1 MYSGACCLR
10 CYRRAAYGADSI
22 RAKLALD
29 NPSDRARPD
38 RPASASPPASCVP
51 RAPVTGRHLRHGACG
66 HGRGRAR
73 GRAGG
78 PRGPGKGP
86 GVSPAEGAQ
95 TSRQRGLLGASQRAL
110 SLPSECTLKVT
121 HWDGLPGPLRG
132 GTGKV
137 REAGRGGEDRALA
150 VTAACASAG
159 SWPRTPRAWEPR
171 PPPGGGD
178 GRPFQSPCQASCAEH
193 PARSVCE
200 PVGRR
205 AVPQRRQRGR
215 REAPSRCG
223 PRSQCRSV
231 AEGGAAL
238 RAQRVPRGGQGHA
251 RRARGRRVGSRG
263 GGARGCPAPPGRR
276 SLLARSLPPSL
287 AVPSPLL
294 SLAGWG
300 RPGSPS
306 RCQRLWPGVRPGP
319 PCRWGPAWTFSR
331 AEGKAVGPRW
341 PG

>member
-51 RAPVTGRHLRHGACG
+51 RAPVTGHHLRHGACG

-137 REAGRGGEDRALA
+137 REARRGGEDRALA
-150 VTAACASAG
+150 VTAACASAR

-171 PPPGGGD
+171 PPRGAVTDAHSSPRARPRVQSTPHAASVSPLGAAPFRRGGSG
-178 GRPFQSPCQASCAEH
+178 GAERLRH
-193 PARSVCE
+193 V
-200 PVGRR
+200 
-205 AVPQRRQRGR
+205 AVQGH
-215 REAPSRCG
+215 
-223 PRSQCRSV
+223 SV
-231 AEGGAAL
+231 A
-238 RAQRVPRGGQGHA
+238 RWQREEQPLE
-251 RRARGRRVGSRG
+251 
-263 GGARGCPAPPGRR
+263 R
-276 SLLARSLPPSL
+276 SAS
-287 AVPSPLL
+287 
-294 SLAGWG
+294 
-300 RPGSPS
+300 
-306 RCQRLWPGVRPGP
+306 
-319 PCRWGPAWTFSR
+319 
-331 AEGKAVGPRW
+331 
-341 PG
+341 

>member
-1 MYSGACCLR
+1 MHLESDTLGRVARPAKRWHRKGQRGRKRRRGQGA
-10 CYRRAAYGADSI
+10 G
-22 RAKLALD
+22 
-29 NPSDRARPD
+29 SDR
-38 RPASASPPASCVP
+38 CVCEC
-51 RAPVTGRHLRHGACG
+51 RVLAPNATR
-66 HGRGRAR
+66 
-73 GRAGG
+73 
-78 PRGPGKGP
+78 
-86 GVSPAEGAQ
+86 
-95 TSRQRGLLGASQRAL
+95 LG
-110 SLPSECTLKVT
+110 TT
-121 HWDGLPGPLRG
+121 
-132 GTGKV
+132 
-137 REAGRGGEDRALA
+137 
-150 VTAACASAG
+150 
-159 SWPRTPRAWEPR
+159 

-238 RAQRVPRGGQGHA
+238 RAQRVPRGSQGHA